1 MDITLAAGG
10 DTQHGLEILRMP
22 VYSII
27 EGASLGSINRLY
39 VRDEDH
45 SVPFVQVSQP
55 LFDQHAFVPFS
66 SFRKIGPRV
75 ALIDTV
81 EILRDQL
88 SPNSLDGL
96 ETDFPGR
103 PVVTQSG
110 EDIGRLLGVSVQE
123 ATGKIDHLRVKPS
136 SELFEQVATAGH
148 HLMNIPG
155 DMIVS
160 LANGVVIVQDTTKPT
175 SDQSGR
181 CSQLNSENSGV
192 THAVVGLDFTGWKRS
207 GSSNS
212 IPCLLMLS

>member
-1 MDITLAAGG
+1 M
-10 DTQHGLEILRMP
+10 
-22 VYSII
+22 
-27 EGASLGSINRLY
+27 
-39 VRDEDH
+39 
-45 SVPFVQVSQP
+45 
-55 LFDQHAFVPFS
+55 PFS

-110 EDIGRLLGVSVQE
+110 EDVGRLVGVSVQE

-136 SELFEQVATAGH
+136 TKLSEQVTAAGD

-160 LANGVVIVQDTTKPT
+160 LANGVIIVQDATEPPAEKDEPP
-175 SDQSGR
+175 GR
-181 CSQLNSENSGV
+181 HSQADSENAGV
-192 THAVVGLDFTGWKRS
+192 THAVVGLDFTGWNRS
-207 GSSNS
+207 GSSS
-212 IPCLLMLS
+212 SLPCLLMLS